1 MAFYRRQKDSVE
13 SDWRV
18 PSVGM
23 RLFGIIAAAVMG
35 IYGAI
40 GALRNDLNVALSKSG
55 VGVHLHGF
63 LAWLCF
69 VGMVMMSVGLIRFLS
84 PPFDHGTFNFDER
97 RRRFGP
103 MVFIG
108 LGLYVASQ
116 AIAGGR
122 S

>member
-1 MAFYRRQKDSVE
+1 MAFYRRQKDSAE
-13 SDWRV
+13 PDWRV

-23 RLFGIIAAAVMG
+23 RWFGIIAAAFTA

-40 GALRNDLNVALSKSG
+40 GVLRNDLNVSLSKSG
-55 VGVHLHGF
+55 LGVHLHGF

-69 VGMVMMSVGLIRFLS
+69 VGMMMMSVGVVRFLS
-84 PPFDHGTFNFDER
+84 PPFDNGIFDFAER

-103 MVFIG
+103 IFFIG
-108 LGLYVASQ
+108 LGLYFASQ

>member
-1 MAFYRRQKDSVE
+1 
-13 SDWRV
+13 
-18 PSVGM
+18 VGM
-23 RLFGIIAAAVMG
+23 RLFGIIAAAVMA

-40 GALRNDLNVALSKSG
+40 GVVRNDLNVALSKSG
-55 VGVHLHGF
+55 VGVHLHGY

-69 VGMVMMSVGLIRFLS
+69 VGMMMMSVGLVRFLS
-84 PPFDHGTFNFDER
+84 TPIDGGTFDFDER

-103 MVFIG
+103 IFFIG
-108 LGLYVASQ
+108 LGLYVVSQ

>member
-1 MAFYRRQKDSVE
+1 MAFYRRQKDSAE
-13 SDWRV
+13 PDWRV

-23 RLFGIIAAAVMG
+23 RWFGIIAAAFTA
-35 IYGAI
+35 IYGAC
-40 GALRNDLNVALSKSG
+40 GVLRNDLNVSLSKSG
-55 VGVHLHGF
+55 LGVHLHGF

-69 VGMVMMSVGLIRFLS
+69 VGMMMMSVGVVRFLS
-84 PPFDHGTFNFDER
+84 PPFDNGMFDFDER

-103 MVFIG
+103 MFFVG

-116 AIAGGR
+116 VIAGGR

>member
-1 MAFYRRQKDSVE
+1 MAFHRGQKDSIG

-23 RLFGIIAAAVMG
+23 RLLGIIAAAFMAA
-35 IYGAI
+35 YGAI
-40 GALRNDLNVALSKSG
+40 GVLHNDLNVSISKSG
-55 VGVHLHGF
+55 LGVHLHGF

-69 VGMVMMSVGLIRFLS
+69 LGMMMMSLGAVRFLRR
-84 PPFDHGTFNFDER
+84 PFNGDTLDFDER

-103 MVFIG
+103 LFFVG
-108 LGLYVASQ
+108 LGLYIASQ